1 MLRFFR
7 RIRKTLTKK
16 GNLKGYILYALGEI
30 LLIVIG
36 ILIAMQIS
44 NRNEL
49 NKENATG
56 INYLN
61 RIQADLEKDLVY
73 LEKKVLFSIE
83 EQKLFRTYIHSMY
96 EEQSTE
102 EEFISLTSPLGW
114 DAENLILEDKTYV
127 EITSSGQFKFISNE
141 VLRGQI
147 MDYYKSYAVMYDHIS
162 EMNQTGITLFNDIYK
177 LIIKYFDVVNPL
189 FNKDYMRKETD
200 WEFINDSSSPEFRDL
215 EACAT
220 FYFFKQTVF
229 ENYYKELSAKASGLI
244 EKIETETNH

>member
-1 MLRFFR
+1 MFKFFR
-7 RIRKTLTKK
+7 EIRQNLAKK
-16 GNLKGYILYALGEI
+16 GNFKRYLLYAFGEI

-61 RIQADLEKDLVY
+61 RIQSDLEKDLVL
-73 LEKKVLFSIE
+73 LETKVLFSIE
-83 EQKLFRTYIHSMY
+83 EQKLFSAYIHSMY
-96 EEQSTE
+96 EEQTSE
-102 EEFISLTSPLGW
+102 EEFIALTSPLYW
-114 DAENLILEDKTYV
+114 DAENLILEDKTYA
-127 EITSSGQFKFISNE
+127 EITNSGQFNYINNE

-147 MDYYKSYAVMYDHIS
+147 MDYYKRYTVIYDHIS

-177 LIIKYFDVVNPL
+177 TIIKYFDVVDPL
-189 FNKDYMRKETD
+189 FNKEYMRKKTD
-200 WEFINDSSSPEFRDL
+200 WEFINSPSSPKFRDL

-220 FYFFKQTVF
+220 FYYFKQTVF
-229 ENYYKELSAKASGLI
+229 ENYYRELNTKASKLI
-244 EKIETETNH
+244 EQIEAETKH